1 MFIAIWP
8 IFLQP
13 CFRYHVEP
21 KFMIKKIY
29 ISILF
34 LAIFFFCN
42 LAMAQNTVRK
52 PLQTIIIDPGHGGL
66 DPGARG
72 TFSKESQV
80 SLDVSLKLGKA
91 IEKEFPDIK
100 IIYTRTTDIVP
111 GDKTSIEAGLF
122 YRADLA
128 NESNGDLFIAIHC
141 NSAGRAPGGWYGKRV
156 SHYTTATKKVKV
168 KKKWVTKTVKVP
180 VYENYWIENKATGT
194 ETYVWAV
201 NKNDSKINSVAKKA
215 EDYYGEIDSVSNIS
229 LPDPSDPVDKAR
241 MLIYAQN
248 FFRKSLNL
256 ADLVQQEFAK
266 NGRVDRGVKQ
276 RNDKGIWALQA
287 TGMPSVLVEIGF
299 ISNKEEEQYIN
310 SEKGQDEIV
319 TNIFNAIKLY
329 KEKLE
334 AKKTVAD
341 KDTEK
346 KPF

>member
-1 MFIAIWP
+1 
-8 IFLQP
+8 
-13 CFRYHVEP
+13 
-21 KFMIKKIY
+21 MIKKIFSLV
-29 ISILF
+29 IF
-34 LAIFFFCN
+34 LLIPFVFTTVF
-42 LAMAQNTVRK
+42 AQNGKKK

-72 TFSKESQV
+72 TFSKEAQV
-80 SLDVSLKLGKA
+80 SLEVSLKLGKV

-100 IIYTRTTDIVP
+100 IIYTRTEDIVP
-111 GDKTSIEAGLF
+111 GNKTSVEGGLF

-156 SHYTTATKKVKV
+156 SGYTTATKKVKV

-180 VYENYWIENKATGT
+180 IYENYWIENLPRGT

-201 NKNDSKINSVAKKA
+201 NKNDSKIKSVAKTA
-215 EDYYGEIDSVSNIS
+215 EEEYGEVDSTLNLK

-256 ADLVQQEFAK
+256 ADLVQQEFSK
-266 NGRVDRGVKQ
+266 SGRVDRGVKQ
-276 RNDKGIWALQA
+276 RNDKGIWVLQA

-299 ISNKEEEQYIN
+299 ISNKEEEQYMN
-310 SEKGQDEIV
+310 SKSGQDEIV
-319 TNIFNAIKLY
+319 ANIFNAIKKY

-334 AKKTVAD
+334 SKKTDAD
-341 KDTEK
+341 NDSEK
-346 KPF
+346 KAF